1 MASKQ
6 ELVYR
11 GDIFIVD
18 LSPVVGSEQGGER
31 PSLVVQ
37 NNTGNKFSPT
47 IIVAAISG
55 KLKKPKLPTHIAV
68 PKGKYGLLKD
78 SVVMLEQI
86 RTVDRK
92 RLIHRVGHADADF
105 MKRVDKAL
113 KISFDF

>member
-1 MASKQ
+1 MSTKH
-6 ELVYR
+6 EVLR

-68 PKGKYGLLKD
+68 EKGKYGLQKD

-86 RTVDRK
+86 RTVDRQ
-92 RLIHRVGHADADF
+92 RLIHKVGHADNEF
-105 MKRVDKAL
+105 MKKVDKAL
-113 KISFDF
+113 KTSFNI